1 MSLKMGIYLNSQH
14 PEDEDAG
21 AHLRAIIEQ
30 VKLAERLGFDSVW
43 AGEHHLTDGFHFFP
57 QLALLSHLAA
67 YSGDMNLGTNLVLLP
82 LHPPVDIAEQ
92 VALIDQLCGGRFILT
107 LGQGY
112 RQEEFDAFGVDIKDR
127 LARFVDGIQV
137 IRRLW
142 SERDVDHETE
152 WYSLAGATVR
162 PAPAQPGGPP
172 IWIGASAERA
182 IKRAGRLADAFMA
195 LPNAPKG
202 EVSSQLQLFGDA
214 RAQAGLAPAL
224 EAGRLIEVFCHSDS
238 GEARRRVAPH
248 LLTKYAA
255 YASWGLQN
263 SGSDEDVEGQSVEEQ
278 FSHLAKDRFVVG
290 DPDEVVEGLVAQH
303 HEVGLTHLTMRVTW
317 PGSDPAHAMEC
328 IELLG
333 TEVLPRVRRR
343 LEL

>member
-30 VKLAERLGFDSVW
+30 VRLAERLGFDSVW

-162 PAPAQPGGPP
+162 PAPVQPGGPP

-195 LPNAPKG
+195 MPNATKC
-202 EVSSQLQLFGDA
+202 EVTSQLQMFGDA

-263 SGSDEDVEGQSVEEQ
+263 SGSEEDVGGQSVEEQ
-278 FSHLAKDRFVVG
+278 CAHLAKDRFVVG

-303 HEVGLTHLTMRVTW
+303 QEVGLTHLTMRVTW
-317 PGSDPAHAMEC
+317 PGSDPAHVMEC